1 MLPSRPTLRSWNPD
15 SLTTSAGAIDAGAL
29 SVSGAV
35 KGIETECQSMPQAGS
50 WSGRSHEAALEMFRR
65 ASIDASTFSEYA
77 NAVGSALRSGSGAIG
92 AARTVLLNTADQ
104 VDQGP
109 LNVTDQWVVLIDPV
123 RMSAEQLALLEQLAR
138 AEQATINGMLTTV
151 GDVDE
156 AVANAVVAAGSR
168 FGFVEAGPT
177 TSDPGSMMLPPA
189 QRSGD
194 QVPNPKTPVGML
206 EQEALRDGDMS
217 VTIRETIESVNK
229 HAEEVTTV
237 IMQDGS
243 KSVMT
248 KHDPF
253 DWPDRENFIT
263 VEQFDKNGNE
273 VSSASSWHDYGNDC
287 DYTSITWPDNSNF
300 TMSMDSTGTRNAGF
314 TTALGRHTGIP
325 VEMIDNISLVSGA
338 GLSGLEKHLV
348 NGGALPMLTAGSIE
362 DVGKATKFG
371 GPALG
376 VATTIFDMAMAD
388 TGRERCAAAVA
399 GAFGM
404 GGGWGGAE
412 AGAALGTA
420 FGPLAPGTVPA
431 FAAAGALIG
440 GYGMADLGKAIGEVA
455 CPY

>member
-1 MLPSRPTLRSWNPD
+1 
-15 SLTTSAGAIDAGAL
+15 
-29 SVSGAV
+29 
-35 KGIETECQSMPQAGS
+35 
-50 WSGRSHEAALEMFRR
+50 
-65 ASIDASTFSEYA
+65 
-77 NAVGSALRSGSGAIG
+77 
-92 AARTVLLNTADQ
+92 
-104 VDQGP
+104 
-109 LNVTDQWVVLIDPV
+109 
-123 RMSAEQLALLEQLAR
+123 
-138 AEQATINGMLTTV
+138 
-151 GDVDE
+151 
-156 AVANAVVAAGSR
+156 
-168 FGFVEAGPT
+168 
-177 TSDPGSMMLPPA
+177 
-189 QRSGD
+189 
-194 QVPNPKTPVGML
+194 
-206 EQEALRDGDMS
+206 MS
-217 VTIRETIESVNK
+217 VTIRETTESVNK
-229 HAEEVTTV
+229 HGEEVTTV

-399 GAFGM
+399 GVFGM